1 MHNDNLMPL
10 LFNCTVFQCY
20 VVLYISLLGNSARA
34 SLSRPVKMRLGSSKV
49 PLVTSR
55 YEGPLL
61 SQKTRTIPLISIDAC
76 RQRQTQST
84 FSIIKISPLKM
95 DQTVDRG
102 MLVFNLVCASEDNE
116 GKDAFFD
123 KIIKYFGGF
132 IFNFIF
138 EASCIEVT
146 IFLQL
151 DM

>member
-1 MHNDNLMPL
+1 MPL
-10 LFNCTVFQCY
+10 LFNCTVFQCC
-20 VVLYISLLGNSARA
+20 VILYISFLATSSNSAKA
-34 SLSRPVKMRLGSSKV
+34 SESRPVKMRLGSSKV

-95 DQTVDRG
+95 DQSVDRG

-132 IFNFIF
+132 IFSLYF
-138 EASCIEVT
+138 
-146 IFLQL
+146 
-151 DM
+151 

>member
-1 MHNDNLMPL
+1 MPL
-10 LFNCTVFQCY
+10 LFNCTVFQCC
-20 VVLYISLLGNSARA
+20 VVLYISLLGNSAKA
-34 SLSRPVKMRLGSSKV
+34 SLSPPVKMRLGSSKV

-95 DQTVDRG
+95 DQSVDRG

-116 GKDAFFD
+116 GKDAFLT
-123 KIIKYFGGF
+123 K
-132 IFNFIF
+132 
-138 EASCIEVT
+138 
-146 IFLQL
+146 L
-151 DM
+151 

>member
-1 MHNDNLMPL
+1 MKTLLTCIIIICMMPL
-10 LFNCTVFQCY
+10 LFNCTVFQCC
-20 VVLYISLLGNSARA
+20 VVLYISLLGNSAKA
-34 SLSRPVKMRLGSSKV
+34 SLSPPVKMRLGSSKV

-95 DQTVDRG
+95 DQSVDRG

-116 GKDAFFD
+116 GKDAFLT
-123 KIIKYFGGF
+123 K
-132 IFNFIF
+132 
-138 EASCIEVT
+138 
-146 IFLQL
+146 L
-151 DM
+151 